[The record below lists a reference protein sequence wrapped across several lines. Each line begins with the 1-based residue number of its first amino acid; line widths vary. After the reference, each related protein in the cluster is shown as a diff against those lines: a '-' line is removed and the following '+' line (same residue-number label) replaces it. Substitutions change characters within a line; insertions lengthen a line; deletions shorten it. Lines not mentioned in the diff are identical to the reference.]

1 MPCCLGMVNESHL
14 YGDDWPSALPALPA
28 PDADLLASTVPEEL
42 LPLGLD
48 GDSMGI
54 MGVAMSVSMVCWD
67 MGPLLVDDVPSGN

>member
-1 MPCCLGMVNESHL
+1 MVMTGPPRCPRCPLLTPTFSQH
-14 YGDDWPSALPALPA
+14 SAGRA
-28 PDADLLASTVPEEL
+28 P
-42 LPLGLD
+42 PLGLD